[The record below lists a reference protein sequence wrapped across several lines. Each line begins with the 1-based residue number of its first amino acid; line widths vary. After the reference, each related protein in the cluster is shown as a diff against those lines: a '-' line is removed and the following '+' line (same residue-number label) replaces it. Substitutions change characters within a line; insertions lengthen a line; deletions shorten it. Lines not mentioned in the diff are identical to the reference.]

1 MSDVY
6 PNGFYPASATVP
18 PKWEAGTAFT
28 FVQYNGLVYVKTN
41 RHTGGTG
48 KPNEEVDGNGI
59 RTWGLYSSSFQ
70 GGSASSNAYGFR
82 QFIMP
87 LHSVIGY
94 NSTAIIYDEDCYNW
108 VGNYFVQGTFYPP
121 ASYNPYPVSPMTS
134 ADCIA
139 VQHPYLE
146 ASPSSAGGIFTVWQ
160 QLYTPTNYLY
170 TVYGGNGYSSDPPG
184 TSPPSTPPTLSP
196 VDLVIN
202 NYIYCPFPLFVG
214 RTYTGFIEKLE
225 ATGSWVSNGSGGY
238 DYVVTAP
245 TVTPVSISYTVTQTN
260 YIEYIEGTSPSPL
273 PTVTYSITG
282 GEDYWVGWGQIV
294 LTSVSPDATS

>member
-6 PNGFYPASATVP
+6 PNGFYPASSTVP
-18 PKWEAGTAFT
+18 PKWVAGTAST
-28 FVQYNGLVYVKTN
+28 FVQYNGLVYVKTD

-48 KPNEEVDGNGI
+48 KPNEEVDGNGL

-70 GGSASSNAYGFR
+70 GGSVSPGAYGFR

-94 NSTAIIYDEDCYNW
+94 NATAIVYDEDCYNW

-121 ASYNPYPVSPMTS
+121 ASYNAYPASPMTP
-134 ADCIA
+134 AHCIA

-146 ASPSSAGGIFTVWQ
+146 SSPSSAGGIFTVWQ
-160 QLYTPTNYLY
+160 DLYTPTSSLY
-170 TVYGGNGYSSDPPG
+170 NVYGYNGYSSDPPG

-196 VDLVIN
+196 VELVVN
-202 NYIYCPFPLFVG
+202 NYITCPFPLFVG

-225 ATGSWVSNGSGGY
+225 ATASWVYNGVSY
-238 DYVVTAP
+238 DYVVAAP
-245 TVTPVSISYTVTQTN
+245 TVTPVAISYTVTQQN
-260 YIEYIEGTSPSPL
+260 YIDYVELTTPYPL
-273 PTVTYSITG
+273 PTVTYSVTG

-294 LTSVSPDATS
+294 LTSVTPDATS